1 MSVLNNIWLALSTP
15 NEILTNVGTSFL
27 IFLVEAPLSLYLI
40 LNLFDIKATKKQS
53 ILYITVFSVISILS
67 KFIIESPFNVILN
80 YVAGFLIFYFI
91 FKLNL
96 LKTVIASLFPSII
109 FSLLGVLITNPYLSL
124 LNISN
129 DELISIPIYRFPPVI
144 FMYLIAFII
153 AYCLKHKNFKIDILD
168 NLDKKNKY
176 IIMSNFL
183 FGVIYII
190 IQMFLTFNYAD
201 VLPLAYTFFNFICLL
216 TYFGLSFYTLNRII
230 KLFTTTQKLVTTT
243 QKLESAEEY
252 NKTLHILHDSVR
264 GFKHDFDNIV
274 TTIGGYVKTKDMEG
288 LEKYYSQLQEDCS
301 KVNNLYVLNP
311 DIINNP
317 GIYNLLT
324 TKYNEAEEKGIKVNL
339 TFLLDLN
346 NLNMKIYEF
355 ARILGILLDN
365 AIDAASECDK
375 KIINISFRNDSRNN
389 RNIVLIENTYND
401 KNVDLDNIF
410 KKGVTGKAN
419 HTGLGLWEI
428 RQIIN
433 KNNNINLYTTKD
445 KQYFSQQLE
454 IYY

>member
-15 NEILTNVGTSFL
+15 NEIVSTISS
-27 IFLVEAPLSLYLI
+27 IFFVIFIEAPLSLYLI
-40 LNLFDIKATKKQS
+40 LNLFDIKATKRQS
-53 ILYITVFSVISILS
+53 LLYVIIMSTISVLSI
-67 KFIIESPFNVILN
+67 FIINSPFNIILN
-80 YVAGFLIFYFI
+80 YLAGFLIFYFI

-96 LKTVIASLFPSII
+96 FKTVIASLFPSII

-129 DELISIPIYRFPPVI
+129 DELISIPIYRIPPVI
-144 FMYLIAFII
+144 FMYLIVFII
-153 AYCLKHKNFKIDILD
+153 AYCLKHKHFKINILD

-176 IIMSNFL
+176 IILLNFL
-183 FGVIYII
+183 FGIFYII

-201 VLPLAYTFFNFICLL
+201 ILPFAYTFFNFICLL
-216 TYFGLSFYTLNRII
+216 TYYGLSFYTLNRII

-288 LEKYYSQLQEDCS
+288 LENYYSQLQEDCS

-324 TKYNEAEEKGIKVNL
+324 TKYNEADEKGIKVNL

-365 AIDAASECDK
+365 AIDAASECNK
-375 KIINISFRNDSRNN
+375 KLINISFRNDSRNN
-389 RNIVLIENTYND
+389 RNIILIENTYND

-428 RQIIN
+428 RQILN